1 MHAVLLP
8 RSATNQ
14 NNFSVRSYNL
24 YNQGALA
31 SSRATSTAVKT
42 SLLKLI
48 SVFKT
53 LSRLMQLA
61 EMLKAE

>member
-14 NNFSVRSYNL
+14 NNVSVRSYNL

-31 SSRATSTAVKT
+31 SSTATSTAVKT
-42 SLLKLI
+42 SVLKLI
-48 SVFKT
+48 SGF
-53 LSRLMQLA
+53 
-61 EMLKAE
+61 